1 VQGTTVSTVRSDD
14 TILLTS
20 GTESHVE
27 TTRKI
32 VIASRAAKID
42 YFVQIGGTASLE
54 IPGEPYTTAA
64 DSREWWLAY
73 RRAGADSEAATSH
86 IQSRFPAGPI
96 SDAVRAYR
104 NARIALKEGR
114 ATANHH
120 EAIKQTEDPIFHGD
134 TFVHDLPLAARMGFM
149 MFEGNSSFQWTFV
162 SPPAMYLA
170 GKRTGRYTVWI
181 DEVPMAEKAEGD
193 SVDGNKFE
201 GRLLGISPADLAIA
215 IADEGERRELVGKHW
230 SAVSDWDDG
239 KTHPGV
245 VTL

>member
-1 VQGTTVSTVRSDD
+1 M
-14 TILLTS
+14 ILLMS

-32 VIASRAAKID
+32 VIASEAAKIN

-73 RRAGADSEAATSH
+73 RRAGADSEVATLH
-86 IQSRFPAGPI
+86 MEARFPPGPI
-96 SDAVRAYR
+96 ADAVRAYR
-104 NARIALKEGR
+104 NARIALKEGK
-114 ATANHH
+114 ATAEHH
-120 EAIKQTEDPIFHGD
+120 EAIKQTEDPILHGD
-134 TFVHDLPLAARMGFM
+134 AFVHDLPLAARMGFM
-149 MFEGNSSFQWTFV
+149 MFEGNTSFKWTFV

-181 DEVPMAEKAEGD
+181 DQVPMAEKAEAG

-201 GRLLGISPADLAIA
+201 GRLLGISPADLAVA
-215 IADEGERRELVGKHW
+215 IADEVEGRELAGKHW

-239 KTHPGV
+239 KIRTGV